1 MYPSSAYRY
10 AVSFAF
16 ERQLTLCSLKCATT
30 STAFAAAYR
39 YADQIISSS
48 LWDALRFGPLGPT
61 PFRDDRCTFPLRG
74 LDQDYLLEA
83 SPEFTEFSVVN
94 YLTTRLQLTDLLKK
108 SILADDC
115 LG

>member
-1 MYPSSAYRY
+1 MVRVCVRTDSFGANELEPEKRVDL
-10 AVSFAF
+10 AVNQRF
-16 ERQLTLCSLKCATT
+16 TLCSLKCATT

-39 YADQIISSS
+39 HADQIISSS

-94 YLTTRLQLTDLLKK
+94 YLTTRLQLTVL
-108 SILADDC
+108 
-115 LG
+115 